1 MNHRQGFSR
10 FFAASVLIFSL
21 FLNGTRGLAQTIGEP
36 NPGAISNT
44 NTEISDAQAL
54 LRSNL
59 LVQEQLHNA
68 LRAIEQARQDADAAA
83 KRNADIFNE
92 RLSGL
97 EKSLA
102 EQRAVDLESMRNSNR
117 SILMAGSI
125 LGAVGILALLCTA
138 FFQVRA
144 LNRVAEVGSL
154 ISSTIPPN
162 VPRELGPG
170 DSMSPVRLGSAEQSN
185 VRFITAI
192 EQLEKKIHQLD
203 SVNLHSSFQ
212 PEAPK
217 PAATKSA
224 HNSGSGLTDRNG
236 RALNGSETSEIAARV
251 NLLLTEG
258 QALLDGGD
266 ADNAL
271 VYFEQALDIEP
282 NNTDALLKKG
292 ATLEALRKM
301 TEAIETYDR
310 VIATDS
316 SITVAYLYKGGV
328 LNRLQRFAEAM
339 ECYEQALKTHPKSV
353 A

>member
-1 MNHRQGFSR
+1 MNHRKGFSR
-10 FFAASVLIFSL
+10 FLAASFLIFSL
-21 FLNGTRGLAQTIGEP
+21 FLSGARGFAQTVGEA
-36 NPGAISNT
+36 NSSTTSST

-92 RLSGL
+92 RLSQL
-97 EKSLA
+97 EKGLA

-144 LNRVAEVGSL
+144 LNRVAEVSSML
-154 ISSTIPPN
+154 STIPQDS
-162 VPRELGPG
+162 PRALGQG

-185 VRFITAI
+185 ARFIAAI

-217 PAATKSA
+217 ADAASSSHIPGA
-224 HNSGSGLTDRNG
+224 GLTDRNG
-236 RALNGSETSEIAARV
+236 RALNGSESSEMAARV

-271 VYFEQALDIEP
+271 VYFEQALDLEP

-292 ATLEALRKM
+292 ATLEALRKL

-339 ECYEQALKTHPKSV
+339 ECYEKALKTHPKSL